1 MEKIIKTT
9 PLDNFTVEVLTA
21 SGLSG
26 VFDVKPYLA
35 GAAFKPLMQPA
46 FFKLV
51 SPMKYGI
58 TWPGEIDLS
67 SDTVVLSME
76 KILKVPTFIKRK
88 AVG

>member
-1 MEKIIKTT
+1 MGVMEKIIKTT

-35 GAAFKPLMQPA
+35 GEVFKPLMQPA
-46 FFKLV
+46 FFKMV
-51 SPMKYGI
+51 SPMKHGI

-67 SDTVVLSME
+67 LDTVVLSM
-76 KILKVPTFIKRK
+76 KKNLQGSYLHKT
-88 AVG
+88 